1 MNVSRSKFRI
11 AAATLTFGLAFAG
24 VTTPAMAQEV
34 PNIGNKVTEALGE
47 LLPGGSN
54 TATHQWSKSNVTR
67 TVLVNG
73 KAGAVAKPGDTLTF
87 ELVYTDNNIWGSRSY
102 IQRVTDFKPEG
113 LKYVPNSATYKVGDE
128 DWADKN
134 TSDKW
139 FRLNKGAVEFVSGN
153 IFRAFGS
160 PTISKV
166 AFKWEY
172 EVTED
177 IQDGTFD
184 TGTEI
189 HFNPFDK
196 VETLDKMGPKLTIKR
211 EAKPILPGLPELPGA
226 GSGGS
231 WGSPNLNSPGLPSPN
246 LGGGSSAGSPNL
258 GSGAASLLK
267 AFGN

>member
-11 AAATLTFGLAFAG
+11 AAATLAFGLAFAG
-24 VTTPAMAQEV
+24 ATTPAMAQDVNAIQDKISEV
-34 PNIGNKVTEALGE
+34 TGQ

-54 TATHQWSKSNVTR
+54 TATHEWGNSNVTR

-102 IQRVTDFKPEG
+102 IQRVTDFKPKG
-113 LKYVPNSATYKVGDE
+113 LKYVSNSATYKVGDQ

-139 FRLNKGAVEFVSGN
+139 FQLKDGAVEFISSN
-153 IFRAFGS
+153 IFQAFGG
-160 PTISKV
+160 PATSKV

-177 IQDGTFD
+177 IKDGTFD

-189 HFNPFDK
+189 HFNPFNK

-211 EAKPILPGLPELPGA
+211 EAKPVLPGLPELPGVGN
-226 GSGGS
+226 GSS
-231 WGSPNLNSPGLPSPN
+231 FGSPNLNSPGLPSPN

-267 AFGN
+267 VFGN